1 MERVMRFELT
11 TVSLAT
17 RGSTTE
23 LHSHRW
29 WRNLMGKRLV
39 GKRFLVLEIVNHHTF
54 AVGLENFLY
63 KLHVQRMI
71 LIGVLRGLVLKDQV

>member
-1 MERVMRFELT
+1 MRFELT

-29 WRNLMGKRLV
+29 LVLSLMGKRPV
-39 GKRFLVLEIVNHHTF
+39 GKRILVFEIVDQHAF
-54 AVGLENFLY
+54 AVGLEHFLNE
-63 KLHVQRMI
+63 LNMQRVF
-71 LIGVLRGLVLKDQV
+71 LIGILRCLVFKD

>member
-1 MERVMRFELT
+1 MRFELT

-29 WRNLMGKRLV
+29 LALSLMGERLV
-39 GKRFLVLEIVNHHTF
+39 GKRILVFEIVDYHAF
-54 AVGLENFLY
+54 AVGLEHFLN
-63 KLHVQRMI
+63 KLHVQRVF
-71 LIGVLRGLVLKDQV
+71 LVGVLRSLILKN

>member
-1 MERVMRFELT
+1 MRFELT

-29 WRNLMGKRLV
+29 LALSLMGERLV
-39 GKRFLVLEIVNHHTF
+39 GKRILVFEIVDRHAF
-54 AVGLENFLY
+54 AVWLEHFLN
-63 KLHVQRMI
+63 KLHVQRMF
-71 LIGVLRGLVLKDQV
+71 LVGVLRGLVLKN

>member
-1 MERVMRFELT
+1 MRFELT

-29 WRNLMGKRLV
+29 LVLSLMGKRPV
-39 GKRFLVLEIVNHHTF
+39 GKRILVFEIVDHHAF
-54 AVGLENFLY
+54 AVGFEHFLNE
-63 KLHVQRMI
+63 LHMQRVL
-71 LIGVLRGLVLKDQV
+71 LIGILRCLVLKD